1 MPDTWVTDLK
11 HFLNANGSIAP
22 PSGPARKLAEHF
34 AAIVTELSAELAE
47 IDGVEKVACRRRPAS
62 GDQVQ
67 RIYYA
72 ACPVTRSA
80 A

>member
-34 AAIVTELSAELAE
+34 TAIVVELTAELAE
-47 IDGVEKVACRRRPAS
+47 IEGIEQVACRRRPGHQPCKGFIES
-62 GDQVQ
+62 WMD
-67 RIYYA
+67 
-72 ACPVTRSA
+72 
-80 A
+80 